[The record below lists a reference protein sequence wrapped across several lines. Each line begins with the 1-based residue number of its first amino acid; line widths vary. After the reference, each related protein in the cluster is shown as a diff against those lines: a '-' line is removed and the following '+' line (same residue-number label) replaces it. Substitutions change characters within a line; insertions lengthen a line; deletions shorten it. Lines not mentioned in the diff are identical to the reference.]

1 LFLSDV
7 ELVSITVMLFPEAS
21 DYCLNSMI
29 LANRSNAY
37 IMEVGFDA
45 QGVEVEE
52 YTQAQLLSLTL

>member
-1 LFLSDV
+1 
-7 ELVSITVMLFPEAS
+7 MLFPEAS